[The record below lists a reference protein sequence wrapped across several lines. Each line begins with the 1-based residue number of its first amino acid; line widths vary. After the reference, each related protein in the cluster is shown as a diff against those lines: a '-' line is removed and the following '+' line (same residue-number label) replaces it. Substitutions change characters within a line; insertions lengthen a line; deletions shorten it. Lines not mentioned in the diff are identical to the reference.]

1 MHGQAP
7 PHYHRQGLKGS
18 SHITAVVHVAGEQRT
33 QVEQGGRML
42 AKERA
47 SGACHM
53 CQRSGCAA
61 GAGTAHGAERLH
73 RA

>member
-1 MHGQAP
+1 
-7 PHYHRQGLKGS
+7 
-18 SHITAVVHVAGEQRT
+18 
-33 QVEQGGRML
+33 ML